1 MVCTAGKI
9 WPKDNSVISYLAD
22 DGLVVILPSSW
33 FIGIFYILCQ
43 ILTVDLTNKTY
54 VVCHKI
60 YIIIALAKEVNNN
73 TVFTSN
79 KKIAHKSSCK
89 IKWHSSWIEF
99 VNSFLG

>member
-43 ILTVDLTNKTY
+43 ILTVDLINKMLMH
-54 VVCHKI
+54 VIKK
-60 YIIIALAKEVNNN
+60 YIV
-73 TVFTSN
+73 
-79 KKIAHKSSCK
+79 
-89 IKWHSSWIEF
+89 EF
-99 VNSFLG
+99 VFEYSFQ